1 MPPVNSSSSKL
12 TTEGEPQMQQNY
24 HANDARSLVNSGNCV
39 PKWCL
44 LTTLAVL
51 VAATPTFARPTQPSA
66 KAKQI
71 AVAVSQLVERGHL
84 TKKTIDD
91 SISERCLTSLLET
104 LDPLKLYFYQSDIDE
119 FSAVKHELDELVPV
133 GKISVAYRVFD
144 RFLQRVDERIE
155 MAIAQVGVDHDY
167 SLDEE
172 MIRDSDSA
180 KYATTSAEATDKWRR
195 RVKYEMLTQLADEKT
210 PEEAREKLTRRYSSI
225 RKRWNQTNDD
235 ELLEMF
241 LTSLTTGF
249 DPHSTYMSP
258 STLDNFEIQMRLKLD
273 GIGASLRSEDGYTK
287 VHQII
292 AGGAADQDGRLKTG
306 DEIVGVGQGTEGEIL
321 DVVDMK
327 LNDVVDKIRGKRGTV
342 VRLEVRPVDNPKDSE
357 IYTIVRQEIKL
368 TESEARSV
376 VVPWGQKPN
385 GQPYQVGILSLP
397 SFYMD
402 MDAARRGDPNY
413 KSTTRDVRRL
423 LKEFNA
429 DGVDAVLVDLRFNGG
444 GSLTEA
450 VNMTGLFIDKGPVV
464 QVKGPDGRTQPFV
477 DPEAGMVWSGPLVV
491 LTNKFSASASE
502 IFAGAMQDYNR
513 GLIVG
518 DDSTHGKGTVQQL
531 YDVAQLLF
539 RIKNDMNLGAM
550 KLTIQQFYRPDGAS
564 TQNRG
569 VAADVVIPSLTS
581 HLDVGES
588 DLDYALEFDKIGG
601 LRHDEFKMVD
611 QNLVN
616 QLRAASQARTASS
629 EDFVRDIRR
638 INKFEEQKDRK
649 TVTLNQAKFL
659 AEREELD
666 ADKEQE
672 DAFEEAVNNDRPV
685 FDVEDHY
692 NQEALSIL
700 VDYLG
705 LLKDNRVAIAR

>member
-1 MPPVNSSSSKL
+1 
-12 TTEGEPQMQQNY
+12 MQQKLNASG
-24 HANDARSLVNSGNCV
+24 ANSL
-39 PKWCL
+39 L
-44 LTTLAVL
+44 LKGSRPLLAAIAMML
-51 VAATPTFARPTQPSA
+51 VAGPALARPTKPDDA
-66 KAKQI
+66 KARQI
-71 AVAVSQLVERGHL
+71 AIAVSQLVERGHL
-84 TKKTIDD
+84 TKKRIDD
-91 SISERCLTSLLET
+91 NISERCLKSLLET
-104 LDPLKLYFYQSDIDE
+104 LDPLKLYFYQSDVDE
-119 FSAVKHELDELVPV
+119 FSALRHDLDEMVPV
-133 GKISVAYRVFD
+133 GQIGAAYRVFD
-144 RFLQRVDERIE
+144 RFLKRVDERI
-155 MAIAQVGVDHDY
+155 AIAVEQVNAEHDY
-167 SLDEE
+167 TLDEE
-172 MIRDSDSA
+172 MVRDSDSA
-180 KYATTSAEATDKWRR
+180 HYAKSPADAVDKWRR

-210 PEEAREKLTRRYSSI
+210 PEEAREKLSRRYSSI
-225 RKRWNQTNDD
+225 RKRWHQTNDD

-241 LTSLTTGF
+241 LTALTTGF

-287 VHQII
+287 VHQVIV
-292 AGGAADQDGRLKTG
+292 GGAADQDGRLKEG
-306 DEIVGVGQGTEGEIL
+306 DEIVGVGQGTEGELL
-321 DVVDMK
+321 DIVDMK

-342 VRLEVRPVDNPKDSE
+342 VRLEVRPVENPKDSE

-376 VVPWGQKPN
+376 VVPWGKKPN
-385 GQPYQVGILSLP
+385 GEAFKVGILSLP

-423 LKEFNA
+423 LTEFNA
-429 DGVDAVLVDLRFNGG
+429 QGVDAVMVDLRFNGG

-518 DDSTHGKGTVQQL
+518 DDATHGKGTVQQL

-588 DLDYALEFDKIGG
+588 DLDYALPFDKIAG
-601 LRHDEFKMVD
+601 LSHDEFKMVD
-611 QNLVN
+611 QNIVN
-616 QLRAASQARTASS
+616 QLRAASENRIASS
-629 EDFVRDIRR
+629 KEFGRDLRR

-649 TVTLNQAKFL
+649 TVTINREKFL

-672 DAFEEAVNNDRPV
+672 EAFEEAVKSDRPV

-692 NQEALSIL
+692 NQEALSIM

-705 LLKDNRVAIAR
+705 LLKNNRVAIAR

>member
-1 MPPVNSSSSKL
+1 
-12 TTEGEPQMQQNY
+12 MQQKIN
-24 HANDARSLVNSGNCV
+24 ASGASF
-39 PKWCL
+39 L
-44 LTTLAVL
+44 ALTGSRPLL
-51 VAATPTFARPTQPSA
+51 VAIATLLLAAPALARPTKPDDA
-66 KAKQI
+66 KSRQI
-71 AVAVSQLVERGHL
+71 AIAVSQLVERGHL
-84 TKKTIDD
+84 SKQRIDD
-91 SISERCLTSLLET
+91 NISERCLTSLLET
-104 LDPLKLYFYQSDIDE
+104 LDPLKLYFYQSDVDE
-119 FSAVKHELDELVPV
+119 FSTLKHDLDEMVPV
-133 GKISVAYRVFD
+133 GQIGVAYKVFD

-155 MAIAQVGVDHDY
+155 TALEQVAAEHDY
-167 SLDEE
+167 TLDEV
-172 MIRDSDSA
+172 MVRDGDSA
-180 KYATTSAEATDKWRR
+180 KYAKSPAEAVDKWRR
-195 RVKYEMLTQLADEKT
+195 RVKYEMLTQLADDKT
-210 PEEAREKLTRRYSSI
+210 PEEAREKLKRRYSSI
-225 RKRWNQTNDD
+225 QKRWHQTSDD

-241 LTSLTTGF
+241 LTALTTGF

-287 VHQII
+287 VHQVI
-292 AGGAADQDGRLKTG
+292 AGGAADQDGRLKEG
-306 DEIVGVGQGTEGEIL
+306 DEIVGVGQGTDGEIL
-321 DVVDMK
+321 DIVDMK

-342 VRLEVRPVDNPKDSE
+342 VRLEVRPVENPKDSE

-376 VVPWGQKPN
+376 VVPWGKKAN
-385 GQPYQVGILSLP
+385 GEQFKVGILSLP

-423 LKEFNA
+423 LTDFNA
-429 DGVDAVLVDLRFNGG
+429 QGVDAVMVDLRFNGG

-518 DDSTHGKGTVQQL
+518 DDATHGKGTVQQL

-539 RIKNDMNLGAM
+539 RIKNNMNLGAT

-588 DLDYALEFDKIGG
+588 DLDYALPFDKIAG
-601 LRHDEFKMVD
+601 LSHDEFKMVD
-611 QNLVN
+611 QNIVN
-616 QLRAASQARTASS
+616 QLRSASEGRIANS
-629 EDFVRDIRR
+629 EDFGRDLRR
-638 INKFEEQKDRK
+638 INKYEEQKDRK
-649 TVTLNQAKFL
+649 TVTINREKFL

-672 DAFEEAVNNDRPV
+672 EAFEEAVKSDRPV
-685 FDVEDHY
+685 FDVDDHY
-692 NQEALSIL
+692 NQEALSIV
-700 VDYLG
+700 VDYLN